1 MHRSFFEALARGA
14 DIMLNWNRP
23 VAFLSIMTAN
33 TSIWSSLRN
42 PTYLRLWLALV
53 VSGCCVSAHEMAAT
67 WAMYSLGAP
76 TLWLSLMSSAGTLPF
91 FLFTLPAGALADLAD
106 RRRLL
111 RIFNCWLAG
120 SAGLLAVGSFLGR
133 LTPEVILSGVFLLG
147 TGFAFQAPV
156 ASASIPEI
164 VGQEQLP
171 SAIALGGIQMNLAG
185 IIGPAI
191 GGIMLPI
198 VGVSGVFAMNASA
211 FVLVLFAVMT
221 WKRKSEVLDT
231 PLESFF
237 DSLAG
242 AVRYMRYAPGV
253 QIILLRNL
261 IFGVLIGAT
270 PALIPVIGLKALHLD
285 PLKLGFVFT
294 CMGLGSLA
302 GALFILEPARKK
314 LTPNRMTVLSGIVLA
329 ASYALMAIVRNPQV
343 FFIVSALAGVA
354 WTVSAS
360 ELWVAGQRIIPDWIR
375 GRMNAT
381 HMMVSQAGISLAGLL
396 WGTLATTLGLEWA
409 LFSASA
415 LGIVGALTARRW
427 SIDFSTEISLEPDPL
442 GFESPNLYLPADDDG
457 PITVATEIEVA
468 PENQIRFFRLMKKIR
483 LVFLRNGAFSAR
495 LDQDMDNPN
504 RFRLQGMY
512 SSWAAV
518 ERVDRRI
525 TRDEHALWSELWTL
539 HAGADSPTTKRHLGI
554 QHWIPEES
562 AMLRLKPVRTVKG
575 PKERPQDGPAANS

>member
-1 MHRSFFEALARGA
+1 MTA
-14 DIMLNWNRP
+14 DI
-23 VAFLSIMTAN
+23 
-33 TSIWSSLRN
+33 SIWSSLRN

-53 VSGCCVSAHEMAAT
+53 VSGCCVSAHETAAT
-67 WAMYSLGAP
+67 WAMNSLGAP
-76 TLWLSLMSSAGTLPF
+76 TLWLSMMSSAGTLPF

-120 SAGLLAVGSFLGR
+120 SAGLLAVCSFLGG
-133 LTPEVILSGVFLLG
+133 LTPVIILAGVFFLG
-147 TGFAFQAPV
+147 IGFAFQAPV

-164 VGQEQLP
+164 VGKEQLH

-191 GGIMLPI
+191 GGFLVPL
-198 VGVSGVFAMNASA
+198 VGVTSVFAMNALA
-211 FVLVLFAVMT
+211 FVLVLFAILT

-253 QIILLRNL
+253 QIVLVRNF

-285 PLKLGFVFT
+285 PLKLGLVFT

-314 LTPNRMTVLSGIVLA
+314 LTPNQMTVLSGIVLA
-329 ASYALMAIVRNPQV
+329 ASYALMALVRHPQV
-343 FFIVSALAGVA
+343 FFIVAGLAGVA
-354 WTVSAS
+354 WTISAS
-360 ELWVAGQRIIPDWIR
+360 ELWVAGQRVIPDWIR

-381 HMMVSQAGISLAGLL
+381 HMMVSQGGMSLAGIV
-396 WGTLATTLGLEWA
+396 WGALATALSLDWA

-415 LGIVGALTARRW
+415 LGIVSALTAKRW
-427 SIDFSTEISLEPDPL
+427 SIDFSEEINLEPDPL
-442 GFESPNLYLPADDDG
+442 SFDAPLLYLPEVDAG
-457 PITVATEIEVA
+457 PITTEIEIEVA
-468 PENQIRFFRLMKKIR
+468 PENHIRFFRLVKEIR
-483 LVFLRNGAFSAR
+483 LVFLRNGAFRAR
-495 LDQDMDNPN
+495 LDQDLDNPN
-504 RFRLQGMY
+504 RFRLQAMY
-512 SSWAAV
+512 SSWAGV
-518 ERVDRRI
+518 VRLERRI
-525 TRDEHALWSELWTL
+525 IKHEHALWSEIWTL
-539 HAGADSPTTKRHLGI
+539 HIGPDLPSSKRHLGI
-554 QHWIPEES
+554 PHWIPEES
-562 AMLRLKPVRTVKG
+562 AMSRLKPVRTDL
-575 PKERPQDGPAANS
+575 PPT

>member
-1 MHRSFFEALARGA
+1 
-14 DIMLNWNRP
+14 
-23 VAFLSIMTAN
+23 MTAD

-42 PTYLRLWLALV
+42 PTYLRLWSALV

-67 WAMYSLGAP
+67 WAMNSLGAP
-76 TLWLSLMSSAGTLPF
+76 TLWLSMMSSAGTFPF

-111 RIFNCWLAG
+111 RIFNGWLAG
-120 SAGLLAVGSFLGR
+120 SAGLLAVCSFLGG
-133 LTPEVILSGVFLLG
+133 LTPAIILAGVFLLG

-164 VGQEQLP
+164 VGKEQLH

-191 GGIMLPI
+191 GGFLVPLI
-198 VGVSGVFAMNASA
+198 GVTSVFAMNALA
-211 FVLVLFAVMT
+211 FVLVLFAILT
-221 WKRKSEVLDT
+221 WKRKSEALDA

-253 QIILLRNL
+253 QIVLLRNFT
-261 IFGVLIGAT
+261 FGVLIGAT

-302 GALFILEPARKK
+302 GALFILEPARKRF
-314 LTPNRMTVLSGIVLA
+314 TPNQMTLLSSLVLA

-343 FFIVSALAGVA
+343 FFVVAALAGVA
-354 WTVSAS
+354 WTISAS
-360 ELWVAGQRIIPDWIR
+360 ELWVAGQRVIPDWIR

-381 HMMVSQAGISLAGLL
+381 HMMVSQGGMSLAGLV
-396 WGTLATTLGLEWA
+396 WGALATTLGLDWA

-415 LGIVGALTARRW
+415 LGIVGALTAKRW
-427 SIDFSTEISLEPDPL
+427 SIDFSTEINLEPDPL
-442 GFESPNLYLPADDDG
+442 TNELPYLYVPEADDG
-457 PITVATEIEVA
+457 PITTAIEIEVA
-468 PENQIRFFRLMKKIR
+468 PENHIQFFRLMKKIR
-483 LVFLRNGAFSAR
+483 LIFLRNGAFSAR

-504 RFRLQGMY
+504 RFRLQAMY
-512 SSWAAV
+512 STWAAV
-518 ERVDRRI
+518 DRVDRRI
-525 TRDEHALWSELWTL
+525 TRDEHAVWSELWTL
-539 HAGADSPTTKRHLGI
+539 HIGRDSPSPKRHLGI

-562 AMLRLKPVRTVKG
+562 AMSRLKPVATPTA
-575 PKERPQDGPAANS
+575 PKKEPTPQS

>member
-1 MHRSFFEALARGA
+1 
-14 DIMLNWNRP
+14 
-23 VAFLSIMTAN
+23 
-33 TSIWSSLRN
+33 
-42 PTYLRLWLALV
+42 
-53 VSGCCVSAHEMAAT
+53 MAAT
-67 WAMYSLGAP
+67 WAMNSLRVP
-76 TLWLSLMSSAGTLPF
+76 TLWLSMMSSAGTFPF

-120 SAGLLAVGSFLGR
+120 SAGLLAICSFLGG
-133 LTPEVILSGVFLLG
+133 LTPEIILAGVFLLG

-191 GGIMLPI
+191 GGFLVPL
-198 VGVSGVFAMNASA
+198 VGVSSVFALNALA

-253 QIILLRNL
+253 QIVLLRNF
-261 IFGVLIGAT
+261 IFGVLIGAI
-270 PALIPVIGLKALHLD
+270 PALLPVVGLKALHLD

-302 GALFILEPARKK
+302 GALFILEPARKR
-314 LTPNRMTVLSGIVLA
+314 LTPNQMTVLSGFVLA
-329 ASYALMAIVRNPQV
+329 LSYALMAVVRHPQV
-343 FFIVSALAGVA
+343 FFIVSALAGAA

-360 ELWVAGQRIIPDWIR
+360 ELWVAGQRVIPDWIR

-381 HMMVSQAGISLAGLL
+381 HMMLSQGGMALAGIV
-396 WGTLATTLGLEWA
+396 WGALATALSLEWA
-409 LFSASA
+409 LFSACA
-415 LGIVGALTARRW
+415 LGVVSALTAKRW
-427 SIDFSTEISLEPDPL
+427 SIDFSTETNLEPDPL
-442 GFESPNLYLPADDDG
+442 SFEPQHLYLPEADDG
-457 PITVATEIEVA
+457 PITTAVEIEVA
-468 PENQIRFFRLMKKIR
+468 PENHIRFFRLTREIR
-483 LVFLRNGAFSAR
+483 LIFLRNGAFNAR

-504 RFRLQGMY
+504 RFRLQAMY
-512 SSWAAV
+512 SSWGAV
-518 ERVDRRI
+518 ERLDRRI

-539 HAGADSPTTKRHLGI
+539 HIGPNLPSPKRHLGI
-554 QHWIPEES
+554 QHWVPEES
-562 AMLRLKPVRTVKG
+562 VMSRLKPVQTVKEPG
-575 PKERPQDGPAANS
+575 GADERGTNREPQPK

>member
-1 MHRSFFEALARGA
+1 MIILA
-14 DIMLNWNRP
+14 
-23 VAFLSIMTAN
+23 
-33 TSIWSSLRN
+33 
-42 PTYLRLWLALV
+42 
-53 VSGCCVSAHEMAAT
+53 
-67 WAMYSLGAP
+67 
-76 TLWLSLMSSAGTLPF
+76 
-91 FLFTLPAGALADLAD
+91 
-106 RRRLL
+106 
-111 RIFNCWLAG
+111 
-120 SAGLLAVGSFLGR
+120 
-133 LTPEVILSGVFLLG
+133 GVFLLG

-164 VGQEQLP
+164 VGKEQLH

-191 GGIMLPI
+191 GGFLVPL
-198 VGVSGVFAMNASA
+198 VGVTSVFAMNALA
-211 FVLVLFAVMT
+211 FVLVLFAILT

-253 QIILLRNL
+253 QIVLLRNF

-314 LTPNRMTVLSGIVLA
+314 LTPNQMTVLSGIVLA
-329 ASYALMAIVRNPQV
+329 ASYALMAIVRHPQV
-343 FFIVSALAGVA
+343 FFIVAALAGVA
-354 WTVSAS
+354 WTISAS
-360 ELWVAGQRIIPDWIR
+360 ELWVAGQRVIPDWIR

-381 HMMVSQAGISLAGLL
+381 HMMVSQGGISLAGLV
-396 WGTLATTLGLEWA
+396 WGALATTLGLEWA

-427 SIDFSTEISLEPDPL
+427 SIDFSTEINLEPDPL
-442 GFESPNLYLPADDDG
+442 ANEVPNLYVPEADDG
-457 PITVATEIEVA
+457 PITTAVEIEVA
-468 PENQIRFFRLMKKIR
+468 PENHIRFFRLMKKLR

-504 RFRLQGMY
+504 RFRLQAMY

-518 ERVDRRI
+518 DRLDRRI
-525 TRDEHALWSELWTL
+525 TRDEHAVWSELWTL
-539 HAGADSPTTKRHLGI
+539 HIGTDSPSPKRHLGI

-562 AMLRLKPVRTVKG
+562 AMSRLKPARTLKDQMND
-575 PKERPQDGPAANS
+575 PRRDRP